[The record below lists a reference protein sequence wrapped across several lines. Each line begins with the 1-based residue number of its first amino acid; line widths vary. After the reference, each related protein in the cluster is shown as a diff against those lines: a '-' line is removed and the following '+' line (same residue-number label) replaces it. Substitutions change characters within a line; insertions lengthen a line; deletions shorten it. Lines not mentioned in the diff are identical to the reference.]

1 MCIINLLD
9 IKKSA
14 ISIPI
19 EIAIIKIIST
29 NSCVL
34 YATCIKY
41 TILLKPTT
49 ALKCRYYFFPSFY
62 QRQRWTSEYLNNIS
76 RIIHLVRSQ
85 KHTQTY
91 ICIRQLTIRKI
102 ETIQRISNRKYLT
115 PEIGHAGFW
124 KWKMQKLECILTQR
138 LETVRS
144 SYQLVDWENT
154 NCYCQNLAAQR
165 KGPHLCLAKPLPNV
179 SLNAQYFFLLITL
192 EG

>member
-19 EIAIIKIIST
+19 EIAIIKILST
-29 NSCVL
+29 KSFWVL

-49 ALKCRYYFFPSFY
+49 ALKCRYSFFPSFY
-62 QRQRWTSEYLNNIS
+62 QRQRWTSKYLNNIS
-76 RIIHLVRSQ
+76 RIIHLVRGQ

-102 ETIQRISNRKYLT
+102 ETTQRISDRKYLT
-115 PEIGHAGFW
+115 PGIGHTVFW

-144 SYQLVDWENT
+144 SYQLVDLENT
-154 NCYCQNLAAQR
+154 SC
-165 KGPHLCLAKPLPNV
+165 
-179 SLNAQYFFLLITL
+179 
-192 EG
+192 